1 MSIVFY
7 CEEFNECDLDNGKTP
22 LRKKFNEIIKDLEEN
37 NSTSQGNIKLIK
49 GDGNI
54 EYFRAKLSDSDR
66 LLFTRRK
73 HNDKDAFVILEVIL
87 NHDYHKSKF
96 LTNRE
101 KIRNIKIIGEE
112 VPDTVEIE
120 DAPQVSYLG
129 KFITF
134 SAKQEDIVERIELPL
149 VINGAAGS
157 GKTSVALESLKR
169 IKEKFEEGKVLY
181 ITQSENLIKQSKEL
195 FEYEYYDEIAGEF
208 KIGIPERIEFLS
220 LHEFLEK
227 KAEDIKGKKPI
238 DRNKFFSWFDEIC
251 KKDKFKEY
259 KKDGDKIFEEFTA
272 VIGGKGLLGEN
283 GKDLYEKLGKR
294 ESMFPENERSNIYD
308 FFKEYRKFIE
318 KDSEYYDPNLVTHQ
332 CITEGMYD
340 AIVVDEVQDLTESTL
355 DLVLK
360 SLKDENKSN
369 FLLCGDVNQVI
380 HPSFFSLSKLKS
392 FLCQNRYI
400 MSQGSGVF
408 YTLER
413 NYRNSEQVI
422 EFANRILHLKNYCFA
437 SEDKITVDNAF
448 FMKSETKKKGN
459 VGFITDDKKEEI
471 AKQVNE
477 SINCAVLVLNDESK
491 KSARQLFDTPLV
503 FNIHEAKGLEF
514 ENVILYKFT
523 SCKAYNEIW
532 KIACTDKSDG
542 EIDNTIN
549 RIRDSYNEKE
559 VNTSRNKDKKDKS
572 LEKYKFYMNALY
584 VGVTRA
590 ASNVYIIDDKSNLL
604 KIIEPEEED
613 NVNIEQEKSSPEEWK
628 KKALELIEKGNIE
641 QAERIATK
649 LQKEGK
655 REYAEEVTNALK
667 ANRDHEKDQALDKNK
682 RANSVLESDISSR
695 SSQSSE
701 HEGDDISK
709 PQSKESRHN
718 KNKKKK
724 AKKRHQVQEVEPQL
738 SLEDSTSQSKKPQNV
753 RHNQDLN
760 DEKESKR
767 LEKNTKEL
775 FLALRNKNPKKAK
788 RLIEQGVNV
797 HARDKIGSTALHW
810 AAENGYYEVVHSLL
824 SNGAEINVKIDRED
838 FTPLNAA
845 VVGGHY
851 DIVALFLEKGADIHT
866 KATGKYAGYTSLH
879 FAAEKNHLDIVKL
892 LLDYRADV
900 NAKDDSGKTP
910 LHNAAENGHLEIVK
924 YLIEEKNVDVNAK
937 TKVDDTP
944 LHLAV
949 KKGLYDIV
957 KFLLKNGAE
966 VDAKDQTKT
975 TPLHWAAAIGC
986 KSIVEFLLAYGA
998 EINAKISQ
1006 QGYTPLNAAVM
1017 GGHYG
1022 IVALFLEKG
1031 ADIHTKATGKYA
1043 GYTSLHFAAE
1053 KNHLDIVKL
1062 LLDYRADVNAK
1073 TDEGNTPL
1081 SLALENSY
1089 SKIIDLLLADP
1100 NINVGCIDLKSVKN
1114 EGDKRK
1120 CVIKRVQDGKLFN
1133 KVKEAANE
1141 KDTRKLD
1148 KLLKEIKELLE
1159 SKNKHGFKPSLNY
1172 SPDGNDE
1179 NTTIEIAINAGGKLL
1194 HLLYDYAEKN
1204 IDKNTKIFKKLKRAK
1219 ENSQSKGD
1227 LCDVSVLKHSTP
1239 DQGFV
1244 FREC

>member
-7 CEEFNECDLDNGKTP
+7 CEEFNDCDLDNGKTP

-112 VPDTVEIE
+112 VPDTLEIE

-604 KIIEPEEED
+604 KIIEPGEED
-613 NVNIEQEKSSPEEWK
+613 NVNIEQEKSSPEEWR

-910 LHNAAENGHLEIVK
+910 LHLAAGKDYKYVVEFFLKHGANVDYKATGNYQDFTPLHFAAHRDARNVVTLLLNNKADVYAKTAGKYKEYTALHLATISDSVETVK
-924 YLIEEKNVDVNAK
+924 LLLNYGVDVNAK
-937 TKVDDTP
+937 WIQNATF
-944 LHLAV
+944 LHLAALS
-949 KKGLYDIV
+949 G
-957 KFLLKNGAE
+957 
-966 VDAKDQTKT
+966 
-975 TPLHWAAAIGC
+975 
-986 KSIVEFLLAYGA
+986 SVE
-998 EINAKISQ
+998 
-1006 QGYTPLNAAVM
+1006 T
-1017 GGHYG
+1017 
-1022 IVALFLEKG
+1022 
-1031 ADIHTKATGKYA
+1031 
-1043 GYTSLHFAAE
+1043 
-1053 KNHLDIVKL
+1053 VKL
-1062 LLDYRADVNAK
+1062 LLDYGADINAK
-1073 TDEGNTPL
+1073 TEEGNTPL
-1081 SLALENSY
+1081 SLALKNSY

-1100 NINVGCIDLKSVKN
+1100 NINIGCIDLKSVKN

-1120 CVIKRVQDGKLFN
+1120 CVIKKVQDGELFN

-1159 SKNKHGFKPSLNY
+1159 SKKKHGFKPSLNY

-1244 FREC
+1244 FSNGYGVI

>member
-7 CEEFNECDLDNGKTP
+7 CEEFNDCDLDNGKTP

-37 NSTSQGNIKLIK
+37 NITSQGNIKLIK

-318 KDSEYYDPNLVTHQ
+318 KDSEYYDPNLVTHK

-613 NVNIEQEKSSPEEWK
+613 NVNIEQEKSSPEEWR

-724 AKKRHQVQEVEPQL
+724 AKKFHQVQEAKPQL
-738 SLEDSTSQSKKPQNV
+738 SLDEKDSTSKSTKTQNG
-753 RHNQDLN
+753 RHKQDLN
-760 DEKESKR
+760 DKKESKR

-775 FLALRNKNPKKAK
+775 FLALKNKNLKKVK

-797 HARDKIGSTALHW
+797 YARDEVNCTSLHW
-810 AAENGYYEVVHSLL
+810 AVENGYYEVVKSLL
-824 SNGAEINVKIDRED
+824 SNGADVH
-838 FTPLNAA
+838 A
-845 VVGGHY
+845 V
-851 DIVALFLEKGADIHT
+851 
-866 KATGKYAGYTSLH
+866 AGVNQENLTSLH
-879 FAAEKNHLDIVKL
+879 TAAGNGYVDIVKL

-900 NAKDDSGKTP
+900 NAKDASGKIP
-910 LHNAAENGHLEIVK
+910 LHKAAENGHLEIVK
-924 YLIEEKNVDVNAK
+924 YLIEEKNVNVNAN
-937 TKVDDTP
+937 DRNGLTP
-944 LHLAV
+944 LHLAA
-949 KKGLYDIV
+949 G
-957 KFLLKNGAE
+957 
-966 VDAKDQTKT
+966 KDYKYV
-975 TPLHWAAAIGC
+975 
-986 KSIVEFLLAYGA
+986 VEFFLKHGA
-998 EINAKISQ
+998 NVD
-1006 QGYTPLNAAVM
+1006 Y
-1017 GGHYG
+1017 
-1022 IVALFLEKG
+1022 
-1031 ADIHTKATGKYA
+1031 KATGNYQD
-1043 GYTSLHFAAE
+1043 F
-1053 KNHLDIVKL
+1053 
-1062 LLDYRADVNAK
+1062 
-1073 TDEGNTPL
+1073 TPL

-1120 CVIKRVQDGKLFN
+1120 CVIKRVQDGELFN

-1159 SKNKHGFKPSLNY
+1159 SKKKHGFKPSLNY

-1244 FREC
+1244 FSNGYGVI

>member
-1 MSIVFY
+1 MSIVLFY
-7 CEEFNECDLDNGKTP
+7 KKFNDHDLGDDKSS
-22 LRKKFNEIIKDLEEN
+22 LRKKFNEIIKDLKEN

-54 EYFRAKLSDSDR
+54 EYSRAKLSDSDR
-66 LLFTRRK
+66 LLFTSIK
-73 HNDKDAFVILEVIL
+73 IDNKDAFIILEVIL

-101 KIRNIKIIGEE
+101 KIKNIEIIDKNNEE
-112 VPDTVEIE
+112 VSNSVSTLEIE
-120 DAPQVSYLG
+120 DPPQVSYLG

-134 SAKQEDIVERIELPL
+134 SAKQEDIVERVGKLELPL
-149 VINGAAGS
+149 VISGSAGS
-157 GKTSVALESLKR
+157 GKTSVALESLKK
-169 IKEKFEEGKVLY
+169 IKGKFEGGKILY
-181 ITQSENLIKQSKEL
+181 ITKSENLIKESKKL
-195 FEYEYYDEIAGEF
+195 LEYEYYDETANEF
-208 KIGIPERIEFLS
+208 KIAAPEEIDFLS

-227 KAEDIKGKKPI
+227 RVKDIKGKKPI
-238 DRNKFFSWFDEIC
+238 DRSKFFSWFNIIC

-272 VIGGKGLLGEN
+272 VIGGGDLLGED
-283 GKDLYEKLGKR
+283 GKDRYGKLGDR
-294 ESMFPENERSNIYD
+294 QSMFSVDERNRVYD

-318 KDSEYYDPNLVTHQ
+318 KGSEYYDPNLVAYE

-400 MSQGSGVF
+400 VDQGSEVF
-408 YTLER
+408 YILEK

-448 FMKSETKKKGN
+448 LMKSETKKKGN

-559 VNTSRNKDKKDKS
+559 VNTSRNKDKKDES

-604 KIIEPEEED
+604 KIIEPGEED
-613 NVNIEQEKSSPEEWK
+613 NVNIEQEKSSPEEWR

-682 RANSVLESDISSR
+682 RANSVLENDMSSKS

-701 HEGDDISK
+701 HEEKEDESQNKKGK
-709 PQSKESRHN
+709 HNQS
-718 KNKKKK
+718 KKK

-753 RHNQDLN
+753 RHKQDLN

-775 FLALRNKNPKKAK
+775 FLALRNKSLKKAK

-810 AAENGYYEVVHSLL
+810 AAENGYYEVVQSLL

-838 FTPLNAA
+838 FTALNAA

-879 FAAEKNHLDIVKL
+879 FAAHKNHLDIVKL
-892 LLDYRADV
+892 LLDYRAD
-900 NAKDDSGKTP
+900 
-910 LHNAAENGHLEIVK
+910 I
-924 YLIEEKNVDVNAK
+924 NAK
-937 TKVDDTP
+937 T
-944 LHLAV
+944 
-949 KKGLYDIV
+949 
-957 KFLLKNGAE
+957 E
-966 VDAKDQTKT
+966 
-975 TPLHWAAAIGC
+975 
-986 KSIVEFLLAYGA
+986 
-998 EINAKISQ
+998 
-1006 QGYTPLNAAVM
+1006 
-1017 GGHYG
+1017 
-1022 IVALFLEKG
+1022 
-1031 ADIHTKATGKYA
+1031 
-1043 GYTSLHFAAE
+1043 
-1053 KNHLDIVKL
+1053 
-1062 LLDYRADVNAK
+1062 
-1073 TDEGNTPL
+1073 EGNTPL

-1100 NINVGCIDLKSVKN
+1100 NINIGCIKVVSIDEKN
-1114 EGDKRK
+1114 KEGREKLQ
-1120 CVIKRVQDGKLFN
+1120 QDYKLFN
-1133 KVKEAANE
+1133 VVKQAAEIDEN
-1141 KDTRKLD
+1141 KLD
-1148 KLLKEIKELLE
+1148 KLLKEIEELLE

-1172 SPDGNDE
+1172 SPDDNNE
-1179 NTTIEIAINAGGKLL
+1179 NTTIEIAIKAGGELL
-1194 HLLYDYAEKN
+1194 DLLYTYAKKN
-1204 IDKNTKIFKKLKRAK
+1204 IGTDTEIFKRLKHAK
-1219 ENSQSKGD
+1219 ENSQSKRD

-1239 DQGFV
+1239 DQGFL
-1244 FREC
+1244 FSNG